1 MHFRAIIR
9 MAGETRVDMG
19 TGAGSETQ
27 GPPRGP
33 FIHPGYG
40 AGFMLVV
47 SLFFI
52 WAIANNFND
61 ILIRQFQKALAL
73 DRAEAGLIQFVY
85 YIGYFTMALPA
96 GLVMRRFGYRAGI
109 IAGLL
114 LYAAGALLFW
124 PAAEVRL
131 YLPFLAALYIIACGA
146 AFLETAANPYIVA
159 FGDPRRAS
167 QRLNFAHAFNGLGS
181 VLAPALGG
189 IFIFSGIEH
198 GHEAL
203 ASMSPADLEAY
214 RAAEAQM
221 VQMPYLILAIIVA
234 LVALAVAFVPLP
246 AVDTSGGEADADG
259 KRPGLASLLRERGLT
274 RAVVAQ
280 FFYIGAQVS
289 LWSFFVDFVK
299 DTAPAVSEKQAAFL
313 LSGSLVLF
321 MLGRFVGAALMT
333 RFLPARL
340 LAIAAAATIALV
352 ALAGMLPGQAAV
364 AALTL
369 TGLTTSIIFPTIFS
383 LGVRDL
389 GPRASLGASLLIM
402 SIVGG
407 AILPPLMG
415 LLSQTAL
422 GLRGSLLVPA
432 ISFAIITAYG
442 WRQARRDAAYP
453 L

>member
-1 MHFRAIIR
+1 M
-9 MAGETRVDMG
+9 
-19 TGAGSETQ
+19 
-27 GPPRGP
+27 
-33 FIHPGYG
+33 HPGYRS
-40 AGFMLVV
+40 GFILVV

-96 GLVMRRFGYRAGI
+96 GFVMRRFGYRAGI
-109 IAGLL
+109 ITGLL
-114 LYAAGALLFW
+114 LYASGALLFW

-146 AFLETAANPYIVA
+146 AFLETAANPYVVA

-189 IFIFSGIEH
+189 IFIFSGVEH

-203 ASMSPADLEAY
+203 SSMSPAQLDAF
-214 RAAEAQM
+214 RAAEAGM
-221 VQMPYLILAIIVA
+221 VQMPYLILAIVVA

-246 AVDTSGGEADADG
+246 AVDTSGGAADSDG
-259 KRPGLASLLRERGLT
+259 KRPGLAGLLRERGLT

-289 LWSFFVDFVK
+289 LWSFFVDYVK
-299 DTAPAVSEKQAAFL
+299 ETAPAFSEKQAAFL

-321 MLGRFVGAALMT
+321 MLGRFGGAALMT
-333 RFLPARL
+333 RHSPARML
-340 LAIAAAATIALV
+340 SIAAASSIALC
-352 ALAGMLPGQAAV
+352 ALATVLPGYASV

-369 TGLTTSIIFPTIFS
+369 TGLTTAIIFPTIFS

-402 SIVGG
+402 AIVGG
-407 AILPPLMG
+407 AVLPPLMG
-415 LLSQTAL
+415 LLSQTGL
-422 GLRGSLLVPA
+422 GLRGSLIVPA
-432 ISFAIITAYG
+432 VSFAIIALYG
-442 WRQARRDAAYP
+442 WRQARRDATAG
-453 L
+453 